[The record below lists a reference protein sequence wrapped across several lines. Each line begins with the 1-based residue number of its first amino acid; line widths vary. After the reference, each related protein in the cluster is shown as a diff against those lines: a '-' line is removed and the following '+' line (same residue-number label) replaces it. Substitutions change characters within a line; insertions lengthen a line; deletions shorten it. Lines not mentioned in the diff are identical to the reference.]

1 MYTKHILKI
10 YQATKNLSI
19 NGVVN
24 IFTFDILI
32 IPQNRSILN
41 NIMLRRCKLYMY
53 DTFKKLMDERGLT
66 SYRVS
71 LDTGIP
77 QTTLSDW
84 KNGRSKPKVDKL
96 KILADYFGVSLE
108 TFVE

>member
-1 MYTKHILKI
+1 
-10 YQATKNLSI
+10 
-19 NGVVN
+19 
-24 IFTFDILI
+24 
-32 IPQNRSILN
+32 
-41 NIMLRRCKLYMY
+41 MY

>member
-32 IPQNRSILN
+32 IPQNRSILY